1 MIRASTNSQV
11 RYQVNF
17 VVINKHKL
25 AAGTNWYHGVKQ
37 QLSIVVQGIIN
48 TDPPPFHSPLLGK
61 TPTFSTFSS
70 DPFIPRDS
78 EHLSGHSLD
87 GGATGSSVSSASIN
101 ACSESGEK

>member
-1 MIRASTNSQV
+1 MIRASSNSQV

-48 TDPPPFHSPLLGK
+48 PDPASPPLIRNP
-61 TPTFSTFSS
+61 PTFSS
-70 DPFIPRDS
+70 DPFVPGTVNIYPVIAWTVERQV
-78 EHLSGHSLD
+78 LR
-87 GGATGSSVSSASIN
+87 
-101 ACSESGEK
+101 